1 MFPAG
6 ILLSSFH
13 QPADIIPEAD
23 CIKIFFSGPLPQ
35 TAPKKDET
43 ASKTLAQA
51 RIPML

>member
-1 MFPAG
+1 MFQAG
-6 ILLSSFH
+6 ILLSPFH
-13 QPADIIPEAD
+13 QAADIIFEAE

-51 RIPML
+51 CIPML